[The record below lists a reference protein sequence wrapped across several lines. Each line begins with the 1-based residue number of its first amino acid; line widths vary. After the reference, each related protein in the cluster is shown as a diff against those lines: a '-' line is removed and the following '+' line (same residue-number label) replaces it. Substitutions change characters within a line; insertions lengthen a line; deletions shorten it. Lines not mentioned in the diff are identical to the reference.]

1 MDLRRGN
8 FESDIPRELPEE
20 LTDILI
26 SRPGVRIERIVSRG
40 HVTPANSW
48 YDQDEHEWVC
58 VLSGAARLE
67 IEGGPGIVE
76 LAQGDWI
83 GLPAHVRHR
92 VVWTRPGVNTIW
104 LAVFSDAGL

>member
-20 LTDILI
+20 LTNILI

-67 IEGGPGIVE
+67 VEGGPGIVE

-83 GLPAHVRHR
+83 ELPVHVRHR
-92 VVWTRPGVNTIW
+92 VVWTRPDVNTIW
-104 LAVFSDAGL
+104 LAVFLDAEV